1 MNTLGFLVIVSLLSP
16 IAAIGLGGFRNG
28 KATYFSTPSIKSL
41 GNAYPRKSTTF
52 HASNPDN
59 QVSGNPFEATDP
71 SSQSDPPK
79 TPQSQLS
86 EEYLVGL
93 IINEPEKEPVLQG
106 VFNEIKTE
114 FLEIFDGQISESK
127 KRELRSRSYAAQK
140 SSFIQ
145 PKSYAVG
152 ASKKEYTVQ
161 DLSFSDTKSIGYS
174 VWFRSLVV
182 IFAFLAF
189 PSLESVIMVFHDDLN
204 TGVVGGAV
212 LPGIGILFGT
222 LISVTYSIL
231 LNRQATLQEIATQE
245 SSQLSLLTK
254 EISALFHEEDHRR
267 QVAFQHIW
275 THAET
280 LINRGRLQELLQIMN
295 SNDPLL
301 NLRDCVSELCS
312 TSFLSSSDLYKHRKS
327 EMLDIQIPSVM
338 ATINK
343 LLTLRSSRLSQE
355 SLNLPGI
362 HFSIL
367 RLLALWQ
374 LVGFAVIVADN
385 YKPGCVFPSI
395 ESRLLFCLLVGVFA
409 LSINFAYDL
418 NQPFEG
424 AYQVRRSSISAYLI
438 QVYETIR
445 RSHHTIVS

>member
-1 MNTLGFLVIVSLLSP
+1 MNYHTLPIKMTNILSLFFVVFIFLSKSLMGYRFSNHRNNRPLLRKLTSLHASSDIDPNPGSP
-16 IAAIGLGGFRNG
+16 IVDG
-28 KATYFSTPSIKSL
+28 TSHPPS
-41 GNAYPRKSTTF
+41 
-52 HASNPDN
+52 
-59 QVSGNPFEATDP
+59 
-71 SSQSDPPK
+71 
-79 TPQSQLS
+79 QSQLT
-86 EEYLVGL
+86 EDYLIGL
-93 IINEPEKEPVLQG
+93 IINESEKEPVFQEAFKEL
-106 VFNEIKTE
+106 KTE
-114 FLEIFDGQISESK
+114 FLEVLDSQISDSK

-140 SSFIQ
+140 SSFMQ

-152 ASKKEYTVQ
+152 APKREYTVQ

-174 VWFRSLVV
+174 VWFRALVV

-189 PSLESVIMVFHDDLN
+189 PSLESLIMVFHDDLN

-254 EISALFHEEDHRR
+254 EISTLFHQEDHRR

-301 NLRDCVSELCS
+301 NLRDCVTELCS
-312 TSFLSSSDLYKHRKS
+312 SNFLSKS
-327 EMLDIQIPSVM
+327 ELYRNRQTEILDIQIPSVM

-374 LVGFAVIVADN
+374 LVGFSVIVADN
-385 YKPGCVFPSI
+385 YRVGSVFPSV
-395 ESRLLFCLLVGVFA
+395 ESRLLFCLLVGVFS

-445 RSHHTIVS
+445 QSHHTIVS